1 MQGRCHPAPEPVT
14 KLGVA
19 LTRIRARGVGRR
31 FGWGLADQAVSSLTN
46 FAVSLYVARSLGA
59 AQFGAFSLAYVTY
72 SFILNASRGLATDPL
87 LVRFSGAERTAWRR
101 AVGRCTG
108 TALAVGTVAGVG
120 MLAVAMLL
128 SGTARIAFFAMGL
141 TMPGLMLQDSWRYAF
156 FAAGRGGQAFL
167 NDMVWAAAMV
177 PGLLALRFTGHE
189 TVLWF
194 VLVWGASANVAAA
207 AGPFQAR
214 VIPRLLDAWT
224 WVMDHRDLAFRYL
237 AEETLGSVTGQVRAY
252 GLALIVGLAS
262 VGAVQAVSTLMGPFL
277 MVLTGVSL
285 VSVPEAARVLR
296 NSPRHL
302 RLLCVLIGG
311 GLAAAALLWCG
322 VLLVALPRGL
332 GDLWLHG
339 RWHLTYGL
347 VFPMT
352 LAVMGACFSSGAT
365 AGLRALGVATRS
377 LRAGFV
383 GSVTYIAGCLIGAEL
398 AGAVGSVYGSAV
410 GTTVGALVW
419 WRQLQVAL
427 REAEVPSVRLLP
439 GTTGRHRM
447 DGTSRTRMG
456 NAAPEPRTAARDRSG
471 SRFNLDENSA

>member
-1 MQGRCHPAPEPVT
+1 M
-14 KLGVA
+14 
-19 LTRIRARGVGRR
+19 TRIRARGVGRR

-108 TALAVGTVAGVG
+108 TALAVGTMAGVG
-120 MLAVAMLL
+120 MLAVAMPL

-207 AGPFQAR
+207 AGPLQAR

-237 AEETLGSVTGQVRAY
+237 AENTAFSGAAQLRITFLGVISGLAAVGSVQSAQV
-252 GLALIVGLAS
+252 
-262 VGAVQAVSTLMGPFL
+262 LMGPFL
-277 MVLTGVSL
+277 AALMGISL
-285 VSVPEAARVLR
+285 VTVPEAARLLKQ
-296 NSPRHL
+296 SPRKL
-302 RLLCVLIGG
+302 RLFCLVIGG
-311 GLAAAALLWCG
+311 GTALAALAWG
-322 VLLVALPRGL
+322 IVLEVALPAGL
-332 GDLWLHG
+332 GHIVLRSLW
-339 RWHLTYGL
+339 RLTYPL
-347 VFPMT
+347 VLPVT
-352 LAVMGACFSSGAT
+352 IWVMSTCLTVGAS
-365 AGLRALGVATRS
+365 AGLRALGASKRS
-377 LRAGFV
+377 LRAMIISSATV
-383 GSVTYIAGCLIGAEL
+383 VVASVL
-398 AGAVGSVYGSAV
+398 GAVA
-410 GTTVGALVW
+410 
-419 WRQLQVAL
+419 
-427 REAEVPSVRLLP
+427 
-439 GTTGRHRM
+439 
-447 DGTSRTRMG
+447 
-456 NAAPEPRTAARDRSG
+456 
-471 SRFNLDENSA
+471 